1 MHIQRSALL
10 VVLITA
16 LVVFAQQPPS
26 PFPAIKPDAA
36 RFDQTASSDL
46 DGAAFCVAYS
56 EDSGLL
62 VAGCERQTLHYWDK
76 DIAMGVRAADHSPHV
91 VKAHQ
96 GPVLAVVA
104 AGQHVVSAGTDGK
117 IIVWNLPAEQT
128 VYTLDAG
135 TVVRSLAAAPGG
147 KVVASA
153 GDNAIVQLW
162 DLTTG
167 KPGLKLE
174 GATDW
179 LLAVAFSPDGKQ
191 VAAGGHD
198 GKVYLWDSATG
209 KKQLD
214 FAAQAPAPPNTPPP
228 DKNVV
233 SALAFSPDGK
243 QLAVGG
249 HDAAIHLFQANDGK
263 YVRSMP
269 GHGSSVTALA
279 FHPTGTVLA
288 SASKDRTV
296 RLWNPANGQVIKA
309 LEGHNAWVQGVVFLA
324 QGTRLASVG
333 ADQSV
338 RLWDLTEPMKK

>member
-1 MHIQRSALL
+1 MHLQRTALFL
-10 VVLITA
+10 VLLTA
-16 LVVFAQQPPS
+16 LVAAGQQPQPQY
-26 PFPAIKPDAA
+26 PAIKPDAA
-36 RFDQTASSDL
+36 RFDQNATSDL
-46 DGAAFCVAYS
+46 DGAGFCIAYN

-62 VAGCERQTLHYWDK
+62 AAGCERHTLHYWGK
-76 DIAMGVRAADHSPHV
+76 DIAMGVRAADHSAHV

-96 GPVLAVVA
+96 GLVLALVP
-104 AGQHVVSAGTDGK
+104 AGENFVSAGTDGK
-117 IIVWNLPAEQT
+117 IIVWSLPAEKMIHT
-128 VYTLDAG
+128 FDAAP
-135 TVVRSLAAAPGG
+135 VVRSLAAAPGG

-153 GDNAIVQLW
+153 GDNAVVQLW

-191 VAAGGHD
+191 IAAGGHD
-198 GKVYLWDSATG
+198 GKVYIWDVASG
-209 KKQLD
+209 KKTVD
-214 FAAQAPAPPNTPPP
+214 FAALAPVAQGTPPP
-228 DKNVV
+228 PANVV
-233 SALAFSPDGK
+233 SALAFSPDSK
-243 QLAVGG
+243 LLAVGG
-249 HDAAIHLFQANDGK
+249 HDAGIHLFQAADGK
-263 YVRSMP
+263 YVRSLI
-269 GHGSSVTALA
+269 GHGSTVTGLA

-296 RLWNPANGQVIKA
+296 RLWNPATGQLIKA

-338 RLWDLTEPMKK
+338 RLWDLTDPMKK

>member
-1 MHIQRSALL
+1 MHLQRSALL
-10 VVLITA
+10 LSLLTAIVV
-16 LVVFAQQPPS
+16 VAQQPPS
-26 PFPAIKPDAA
+26 PYPAIKPDAA
-36 RFDQTASSDL
+36 RFDQSATSDL
-46 DGAAFCVAYS
+46 DGAGFCIAYN
-56 EDSGLL
+56 EDTGLL
-62 VAGCERQTLHYWDK
+62 VAGCERHALHYWDK
-76 DIAMGVRAADHSPHV
+76 DIVMGVRAADHAPHV
-91 VKAHQ
+91 VQAHQ
-96 GPVLAVVA
+96 GPVLALVMA
-104 AGQHVVSAGTDGK
+104 SERVVSAGTDGK
-117 IIVWNLPAEQT
+117 IIVWNLPAEKT
-128 VYTLDAG
+128 VYTLDAA
-135 TVVRSLAAAPGG
+135 TVVRSLAAGPGG

-153 GDNAIVQLW
+153 GDNGIVQLW

-191 VAAGGHD
+191 VAAGGYD
-198 GKVYLWDSATG
+198 GKVYLWDATTG

-214 FAAQAPAPPNTPPP
+214 FAAHAPVMPNTPPP

-243 QLAVGG
+243 TLAVGG

-263 YVRSMP
+263 YVRSMT
-269 GHGSSVTALA
+269 GHGSSITSLA

-309 LEGHNAWVQGVVFLA
+309 LEGHNAWVQGVVFVG

-333 ADQSV
+333 ADQTV
-338 RLWDLTEPMKK
+338 RLWDLTDPMKK